1 MESKGGLMSL
11 DLHQWLDTILEAY
24 IAYILTREYYYG
36 RSDSD
41 LKKEEKRK
49 QAKKKPEFESLTTG
63 EGK

>member
-1 MESKGGLMSL
+1 MSL

-41 LKKEEKRK
+41 LKKEEKRR
-49 QAKKKPEFESLTTG
+49 QAKKKPEYESLPTG